1 MPIFAVNSAFLFLKQ
16 FSFVYCH
23 TIMKI
28 LYTLIFSFFFINIAL
43 AQKGEVVVI
52 KDPLIDSLIAKR
64 VDVYRTSGEVK
75 IGKPIVSSYGYRVQI
90 FYGSDRREVFNQQA
104 RFKTLYPRLNTYLI
118 YKEPNYYVRVGDFR
132 TRLEAQRLM
141 SEIRPTFPTLFIF
154 REKINAPQLDI
165 TTDDQR

>member
-1 MPIFAVNSAFLFLKQ
+1 MPIFAANSAFLFLKQ

-28 LYTLIFSFFFINIAL
+28 FYTLIFSFFFINIAF
-43 AQKGEVVVI
+43 AQKGEVLVI

-104 RFKTLYPRLNTYLI
+104 RFRTLYPRLNTYLI

-154 REKINAPQLDI
+154 REKINAPQLDM

>member
-1 MPIFAVNSAFLFLKQ
+1 
-16 FSFVYCH
+16 
-23 TIMKI
+23 MKI
-28 LYTLIFSFFFINIAL
+28 FYPLFFCLLLFNISF
-43 AQKGEVVVI
+43 AQKGQVTVI

-64 VDVYRTSGEVK
+64 LAVYKSSGEVK
-75 IGKPIVSSYGYRVQI
+75 TGKPIVSSYGYRVQI
-90 FYGSDRREVFNQQA
+90 FYGSDRREVFSQQA
-104 RFKTLYPRLNTYLI
+104 RFKTLYPKLNTYLI

-165 TTDDQR
+165 STDDQK

>member
-1 MPIFAVNSAFLFLKQ
+1 MKITLTFIFSLFLFTT
-16 FSFVYCH
+16 SF
-23 TIMKI
+23 
-28 LYTLIFSFFFINIAL
+28 
-43 AQKGEVVVI
+43 AQRGKVTVI

-64 VDVYRTSGEVK
+64 AEVYRNTGEISV
-75 IGKPIVSSYGYRVQI
+75 GKPIVSSYGYRVQI

-104 RFKTLYPRLNTYLI
+104 HFKSLYPKLNTYII

-154 REKINAPQLDI
+154 REKINAPTLDTT
-165 TTDDQR
+165 TTDDQK